1 MIKIGIDLDGGDFD
15 ATHNIKAVENYL
27 SKSIEK
33 DVKVYGYTK
42 DNIEFKHNNF
52 ILVKCT
58 NFISDDDSIISF
70 RRKKESSMVKMIN
83 DLENKVIDSG
93 ISAGNSGV
101 LMASSSLILGT
112 WRENTRAAF
121 APMLRNVVTNEKMI
135 ILDAGAN
142 IENSVED
149 LVSYASIGSS
159 VIKEYAKQTPK
170 VGLINNGT
178 EEKKGTDLHKKVNK
192 ILTDDK
198 NINFIGN
205 IEPREL
211 IASDANV
218 LVTDGWS
225 GNMVVK
231 SYEGMGR
238 QITNEI
244 KKGLSSGFMS
254 KFATLLI
261 KKKLKE
267 IFSKFD
273 YREYGASLIIGV
285 NGIVLKAHG
294 ESDLFTLTNALNFA
308 YELSESDFIKK

>member
-1 MIKIGIDLDGGDFD
+1 MIKIGIDLDGGDFN
-15 ATHNIKAVENYL
+15 ATHNIKAVEDYL
-27 SKSIEK
+27 SKSINK

-42 DNIEFKHNNF
+42 DDITFKHNNF
-52 ILVKCT
+52 ILVKCVDY
-58 NFISDDDSIISF
+58 ISDDDTIISF

-83 DLENKVIDSG
+83 DLKEGIIDSG

-112 WRENTRAAF
+112 WKKNIRAAF

-142 IENSVED
+142 IENSVDD
-149 LVSYASIGSS
+149 LVTYASIGSS
-159 VIKEYAKQTPK
+159 VIRKYAKQAPK

-178 EEKKGTDLHKKVNK
+178 EDKKGTEIHKEVNK
-192 ILTDDK
+192 RLREDK

-218 LVTDGWS
+218 IVTDGWS

-238 QITNEI
+238 QITNEV
-244 KKGLSSGFMS
+244 KKGLSSGFLS
-254 KFATLLI
+254 KFAALLI
-261 KKKLKE
+261 KEKLKK

-273 YREYGASLIIGV
+273 YREYGASLILGV

-294 ESDLFTLTNALNFA
+294 ESDLFTLNNALNFA
-308 YELSESDFIKK
+308 FELSKSDFIKK